1 MSEYLRVGSFL
12 GAGYKFL
19 NDVRDTAAT
28 GAPDALGVLPPTA
41 YGGGLV
47 SGAYLRM
54 NDSEALQVSD
64 TVGVGTLYRGI
75 YRRVFF
81 KSGITGGGT
90 TGFKRGQIVFWDL
103 ITVLAGTATDP
114 YQVTNVEATDPAQIA
129 GIVINN
135 TDTAGSP
142 LSGFYGWI
150 QTAGLITVQYRTTLS
165 STSLAIGDTIY
176 WAFAGAGADNGTADD
191 IGGTGTPPT
200 LANVSSYI
208 GRRIGI
214 AIDLPVNNTLK
225 RALMMGWDPSAI

>member
-12 GAGYKFL
+12 GAGFKFL
-19 NDVRDTAAT
+19 NDIRDSAAD
-28 GAPDALGVLPPTA
+28 GAPDVLGVLPGTS

-54 NDSEALQVSD
+54 NDAEALQVSD
-64 TVGVGTLYRGI
+64 TAVGTLYRGI

-103 ITVLAGTATDP
+103 ITSLAGNATDP

-129 GIVINN
+129 GIVINA
-135 TDTAGSP
+135 TDTVGNP

-150 QTAGLITVQYRTTLS
+150 QTAGLATVQFRTTIS
-165 STSLAIGDTIY
+165 STSIAIGDTIY

-200 LANVSSYI
+200 LANVTLYI

-214 AIDLPVNNTLK
+214 AIDLPVNNSLK
-225 RALMMGWDPSAI
+225 RILMTGWDPSAI